1 MTESRQDYEDIVN
14 LPNPVSK
21 THPRM
26 PQAARAAQ
34 FAPFAALVGYG
45 EALKQVAQTK
55 ARQVEEAEFAKIDE

>member
-1 MTESRQDYEDIVN
+1 MTEQSEAYGDIVN
-14 LPNPVSK
+14 LPHPVSK

-26 PQAARAAQ
+26 PRAARAAQ

-55 ARQVEEAEFAKIDE
+55 AQQVEEAEFAKMDE